1 MTTDSFWARVRVTFE
16 AGLDAGPER
25 AQMALRDASGGDERV
40 LAEAQAM
47 LALEPNGF
55 LDRGLE
61 LPADPD
67 LFRPTLGPGTTIDRY
82 RIVGLIGRGGMGE
95 VYEAV
100 RTGVDFE
107 RRVAIKVLRA
117 GIVSPDLVRRFEQ
130 ERRILA
136 GLEHQN
142 IAALTDGGILV
153 DGRPYLVM
161 EFVDG
166 SRITSWCAERHLD
179 VPGKLALFTQV
190 CDAVGR
196 AHRHLV
202 VHRDIKPGNV
212 MVTADGTVKLL
223 DFGIAKVID
232 PDPDAGGAGE
242 APSRNGPLGL
252 TPEYAAPEQLAGA
265 AVTTATD
272 IYALGLLLFELL
284 TDQRPFADEAN
295 SLPELTRLVLT
306 TDPPLP
312 SSVAR
317 PDVARVLRGDLDAIV
332 RKALR
337 QDPAD
342 RYQGADRLVDDLHR
356 HAAGLPVEAMRGH
369 RGYRT
374 AKFVGRH
381 RGALAA
387 AALLTVALLT
397 GAASTW
403 RESQRTRVQK
413 SRAEATTRFLT
424 EMLSSVDP
432 AAAGKE
438 VSMVEVL
445 DSAAVRIRANTR
457 LEPEVEASLQSAI
470 GASYRALGKYDLA
483 EPHLRRALALR
494 LEHADDALAT
504 AWAHR
509 ELGEL
514 FDARGEYAA
523 ADSQY
528 ARGVALLPP
537 RGDSAVEVVA
547 TDLLEQRARMQ
558 SLAGNLPAAE
568 SMLVEVVARLRR
580 VRGDSSFSLGVA
592 LSQLGVTLAQ
602 AHHFDRAESVTRE
615 ALTIFGQVLPSTHPE
630 IGKALGRLATIL
642 EQSGRPTP
650 ADSAYRISLHNLDAA
665 MGPSHPDVAWIRV
678 NYAGFLF
685 DNHAWDAAIAEA
697 DTVLANRGKG
707 IPDTHPGV
715 ALAIQMRGMALSAKG
730 DHAAAVRALR
740 ESLALR
746 RVTFPAGHW
755 AIGSSESVLGAEL
768 LITGARSEALQ
779 FLRDGCRTA
788 TKALGADHPTA
799 KKAMERLL
807 AAGEQRG
814 TCA

>member
-16 AGLDAGPER
+16 AGLDADPGQVE
-25 AQMALRDASGGDERV
+25 AALRAASGDDERV
-40 LAEAQAM
+40 LNEARAM

-55 LDRGLE
+55 LDQGLE

-67 LFRPTLGPGTTIDRY
+67 LFRPTLGAGTTIDRY

-107 RRVAIKVLRA
+107 RRVALKVLRA

-142 IAALTDGGILV
+142 IAALTDGGLLS

-166 SRITSWCAERHLD
+166 SRITTWCVEHNVD
-179 VPGKLALFTQV
+179 VAGRLALFVQV
-190 CDAVGR
+190 CEAVGR

-232 PDPDAGGAGE
+232 ADRSDAGE
-242 APSRNGPLGL
+242 AASRTGTLGL

-284 TDQRPFADEAN
+284 TDRRPFAGEAR

-306 TDPPLP
+306 TDPPLA
-312 SSVAR
+312 SSVAK
-317 PDVARVLRGDLDAIV
+317 PELARSLRGDLDAIV

-337 QDPAD
+337 QDPVD
-342 RYQGADRLVDDLHR
+342 RYQGADRMVDDVNR

-381 RGALAA
+381 RVALAS
-387 AALLTVALLT
+387 AALLAAVVLT

-403 RESQRTRVQK
+403 RESRRTRVQK

-424 EMLSSVDP
+424 DMLSSVDP

-438 VSMVEVL
+438 VPMVEVL
-445 DSAAVRIRANTR
+445 DSAAVRIRADT
-457 LEPEVEASLQSAI
+457 LLDPEVEASLQSAI
-470 GASYRALGKYDLA
+470 GASYRALGKYQLA

-494 LEHADDALAT
+494 LQHADDPLAT

-523 ADSQY
+523 ADSEY
-528 ARGVALLPP
+528 ARGMALLPVH
-537 RGDSAVEVVA
+537 GDSATEVVA

-558 SLAGNLPAAE
+558 SMAGNLPTAD
-568 SMLVEVVARLRR
+568 SMLDAVVARLRR
-580 VRGDSSFSLGVA
+580 VHGDSSLPVATA

-602 AHHFDRAESVTRE
+602 EHHFERAESVTRTSLAIYRHE
-615 ALTIFGQVLPSTHPE
+615 LPPTHPDV
-630 IGKALGRLATIL
+630 GKAVGRLATIL
-642 EQSGRPTP
+642 EQTGRPVP
-650 ADSAYRISLHNLDAA
+650 ADTAYRESLHILDAA
-665 MGPSHPDVAWIRV
+665 MGASHPDVAWIRV

-685 DNHAWDAAIAEA
+685 DNEHWDAAIAEA
-697 DTVLANRGKG
+697 DTVLSDRGKG

-715 ALAIQMRGMALSAKG
+715 ALALQVRGMALAGKG
-730 DHAAAVRALR
+730 EHAAAVRALR

-746 RVTFPAGHW
+746 RAGFPAGHW
-755 AIGSSESVLGAEL
+755 AIGSSESLLGAEL
-768 LITGARSEALQ
+768 MASDARSEGLQ
-779 FLRDGCRTA
+779 LLHDGCRLL
-788 TKALGADHPTA
+788 TKALGADHPMAT
-799 KKAMERLL
+799 KAVGRLV
-807 AAGEQRG
+807 AVGEPHPV
-814 TCA
+814 CE